1 MSRGTMDLLATLK
14 ELEAR
19 RVPVITFRARL
30 SEVDFNLGRESPSQT
45 EELKRNRFNLKLL
58 RFSALTHADAS
69 PQVRALGCFAGP
81 IEPMG

>member
-45 EELKRNRFNLKLL
+45 EKLKRDSVNLKLS
-58 RFSALTHADAS
+58 RASA
-69 PQVRALGCFAGP
+69 R
-81 IEPMG
+81 